1 MTLKAFFQTAFTNSN
16 DLFENNKEAI
26 HNYNKQIVPKMF
38 VVSIIALII
47 PLLFSIFKQSMLE
60 TLPAYLITFGLVC
73 LIFIIFKVRKSQ
85 QFPLVFAYLF
95 GFVYYGLFF
104 YLSIIRFSDRP
115 AGTLL
120 TFFVIVPL
128 IVIDK
133 SSRVNLFTILL
144 FVIHLIHAYV
154 FKGIDLGTTD
164 FVNTVTSLMLGI
176 LFGRIFL
183 ITRLKTFEIQRQL
196 NIEKEMD
203 FLTKLY
209 NRRKLYQDLKT
220 LNESNIHD
228 VAIMMFDVDYFKEYN
243 DTHGHLI
250 GDKCL
255 EELGRTLLSLQVKY
269 DTTFYRFGGEEFVG
283 IGPNMTKYGLL
294 KLAEELRT
302 SLKTFN
308 VPNNKISISVGIS
321 IVKINPNNTIDD
333 YLTEADQAL
342 YQAKAKGRDR
352 VEVFIPPIN

>member
-1 MTLKAFFQTAFTNSN
+1 
-16 DLFENNKEAI
+16 
-26 HNYNKQIVPKMF
+26 
-38 VVSIIALII
+38 
-47 PLLFSIFKQSMLE
+47 
-60 TLPAYLITFGLVC
+60 
-73 LIFIIFKVRKSQ
+73 
-85 QFPLVFAYLF
+85 
-95 GFVYYGLFF
+95 
-104 YLSIIRFSDRP
+104 
-115 AGTLL
+115 
-120 TFFVIVPL
+120 
-128 IVIDK
+128 
-133 SSRVNLFTILL
+133 
-144 FVIHLIHAYV
+144 
-154 FKGIDLGTTD
+154 
-164 FVNTVTSLMLGI
+164 I

-183 ITRLKTFEIQRQL
+183 ITRLKTFEMQRQL

-255 EELGRTLLSLQVKY
+255 EELGQALLNLQVKY